1 MEGKYW
7 LHLATHG
14 FVLGADCR
22 LPDPGTREIRLPSP
36 VQDPSPRH
44 LPTNP
49 LLLAGLA
56 LAGAASRNQAPD
68 EREDGILTA
77 EEVACMN
84 LHGVECVVL
93 SSCKTGVGPVESSEG
108 VLSLCRGFQIAGAR
122 TLVMSLWS
130 VSDAHTRSWM
140 RAFYT
145 SALEGGLGAA
155 DAAHAANVTV
165 LASLRRAGA
174 STHPFYWGGFVTAG
188 AWK

>member
-1 MEGKYW
+1 LEP
-7 LHLATHG
+7 A
-14 FVLGADCR
+14 
-22 LPDPGTREIRLPSP
+22 
-36 VQDPSPRH
+36 
-44 LPTNP
+44 NP

-56 LAGAASRNQAPD
+56 LAGAAHRSQMPV

-108 VLSLCRGFQIAGAR
+108 VLSLCRAFQIAGAR

-145 SALEGGLGAA
+145 SALEDGLGVVGAA
-155 DAAHAANVTV
+155 RAANVTV

-174 STHPFYWGGFVTAG
+174 STHPFYWGGFVTTG
-188 AWK
+188 DWK